1 MTVWISRTEWYCF
14 DFLRWFFLL
23 FTVFLLGAELFY
35 CMIRKRE
42 KVGKVYRYLFYA
54 AGAYIG
60 NHGVF
65 SCAYLMPV
73 SVSFFDGAREIL
85 YVMILH
91 GLIFLGVASLLLAG
105 GMVYCRVRREPF
117 GMLPRLLRISVLL
130 MLLLG
135 LMLFDD
141 KILFYDY

>member
-1 MTVWISRTEWYCF
+1 MWISWTEWYCY
-14 DFLRWFFLL
+14 DFLRWFCLL
-23 FTVFLLGAELFY
+23 LIVFLGAELFY

-54 AGAYIG
+54 AGAYRG
-60 NHGVF
+60 NEGVF
-65 SCAYLMPV
+65 DCAWVMPL
-73 SVSFFDGAREIL
+73 SASFFDGARMIL
-85 YVMILH
+85 YIMIRS
-91 GLIFLGVASLLLAG
+91 GLIFLGVALLLLAG

-135 LMLFDD
+135 LMVFDD
-141 KILFYDY
+141 EILFYDY